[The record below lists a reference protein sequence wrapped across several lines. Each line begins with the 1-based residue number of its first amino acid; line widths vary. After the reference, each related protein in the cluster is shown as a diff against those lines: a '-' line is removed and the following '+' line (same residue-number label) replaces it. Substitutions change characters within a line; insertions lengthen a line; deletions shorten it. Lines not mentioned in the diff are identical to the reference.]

1 MFIEPEILDEDL
13 ESPDLILKEIN
24 IDSGLK
30 YCVKDNYEKRNKH
43 IKKGAN
49 KLYTNYFSND

>member
-30 YCVKDNYEKRNKH
+30 YCVKDNYEK
-43 IKKGAN
+43 IIE
-49 KLYTNYFSND
+49 LYNSKYKNFTK

>member
-30 YCVKDNYEKRNKH
+30 YCVKDNYENGINNFIINNEKNQ
-43 IKKGAN
+43 
-49 KLYTNYFSND
+49 TNL